1 MVPDISCAKTMV
13 STTFGDASKPDMS
26 SPLKILAL
34 EPYYNISHSV
44 FLEGYRHY
52 SSHDV
57 KIWSLPGRKWK
68 WRMRGSAYYFSDLA
82 AREAPG
88 QEPDIVLATDFLNLA
103 DWKAICPGS
112 YRDIPTLLYF
122 HENQASYPVS
132 RHSSGDHDY
141 GWINLSSCLA
151 ADKVLFNS
159 SYHRC
164 EFLDASREALGLM
177 ADGVPADL
185 ADRVEKKS
193 GVFPVGID
201 FAPHDKVLG
210 EGKKTGEGPPVILW
224 NHRWEY
230 DKRPELLV
238 DALAGLVELDVDFRV
253 VICGESFDGTY
264 PAFRDIRDLLGDRL
278 LHLGF
283 FEDKLDYL
291 RAVAGSRVVV
301 STAAHEFFGISVVE
315 AMYLGCIPVLPN
327 SLSYPEILPGELHS
341 RCLYSDPAQ
350 LPAFL
355 KEALQVDPEELAGIA
370 RGAAAQYHW
379 EKLGPRLDGILED
392 MA

>member
-1 MVPDISCAKTMV
+1 MP
-13 STTFGDASKPDMS
+13 S
-26 SPLKILAL
+26 SLKILAL

-44 FLEGYRHY
+44 FLEGYRRY
-52 SSHDV
+52 SGHDV

-82 AREAPG
+82 CREAPG
-88 QEPDIVLATDFLNLA
+88 QEPDLILASDFLNLA
-103 DWKAICPGS
+103 DWRAICPES
-112 YRDIPTLLYF
+112 YRGIPALLYF

-159 SYHRC
+159 SYHRG
-164 EFLDASREALGLM
+164 EFLEATRDALSLM
-177 ADGVPADL
+177 ADGVPEDL
-185 ADRVEKKS
+185 ADRVEAKS

-201 FAPHDKVLG
+201 FAQHDQVLG
-210 EGKKTGEGPPVILW
+210 EGAGADDGPPVILW

-238 DALAGLVELDVDFRV
+238 EALAGLVELGVDFRV
-253 VICGESFDGTY
+253 VICGESFDGAY
-264 PAFRDIRDLLGDRL
+264 PAFRNLPDLLGDRL

-291 RAVAGSRVVV
+291 RAVARSRVVV

-315 AMYLGCIPVLPN
+315 AMYLGCVPVLPKA
-327 SLSYPEILPGELHS
+327 LSYPEILPPELHA
-341 RCLYSDPAQ
+341 RCLYEDPAQ
-350 LPAFL
+350 LAGFL
-355 KEALQVDPEELAGIA
+355 EEVLQLDPEELTKAS
-370 RGAAAQYHW
+370 RAAAAKYHW
-379 EKLGPRLDGILED
+379 ERLAPRLDGILEELV
-392 MA
+392 